1 MSALSAMVNA
11 APESVSARASVS
23 VHQRIE
29 DVADAWQRLENAHCT
44 LASQKYGLISAWI
57 EAGALGS
64 ADCVFIVISL
74 AGVPVALLPLM
85 RKRAYG
91 LRVASW
97 FTGDHLG
104 SYAPLIDLERWRT
117 VAEGEQVRLWR
128 QGFSLLADCDLVHLP
143 DMPASLAQASGL
155 SVAFGGRVLADCV
168 HISRYDDW
176 ASCDAER
183 RDKRR
188 RKVDRQQ
195 GSKLAG
201 RGEVNFEI
209 VTAGAEA
216 DGIIDTMFAHRAER
230 FKVQGIRDPF
240 RHGPVKA
247 FYKHAMQSAD
257 GILHVL
263 RLDGQVIAVRY
274 NIEAGGGLYSLI
286 TSMHPSPDMQFGSP
300 GKQNLL
306 HAMQASFDGGYRFID
321 MGKGESDEKRLWCN
335 EKQPLMAFAHALT
348 PTGRLAAAGLAAGE
362 RAKGAI
368 KTHPALFDM
377 YRKLR
382 SRMGGRVQTART

>member
-1 MSALSAMVNA
+1 MY
-11 APESVSARASVS
+11 
-23 VHQRIE
+23 QRIE
-29 DVADAWQRLENAHCT
+29 DVSDAWRRLEGPNCT
-44 LASQKYGLISAWI
+44 LASQKYGLVSAWI
-57 EAGALGS
+57 EAGEIAA
-64 ADCVFIVISL
+64 ADCAFIVIEM
-74 AGVPVALLPLM
+74 AGAPVALLPLV
-85 RKRAYG
+85 RRRAYG
-91 LRVASW
+91 LRVATW

-104 SYAPLIDLERWRT
+104 SYAPLIDLERWGT
-117 VAEGEQVRLWR
+117 VSDGEQARLWR
-128 QGFSLLADCDLVHLP
+128 QGFALLARCDLVHLP
-143 DMPASLAQASGL
+143 DIPAAFAQASGL
-155 SVAFGGRVLADCV
+155 SAAFGGRMLSDGV
-168 HISRYDDW
+168 HISRYGDW

-201 RGEVNFEI
+201 QGEIGFE
-209 VTAGAEA
+209 VVAAGAEA

-240 RHGPVKA
+240 RYGPIKG
-247 FYKHAMQSAD
+247 FYKRAMQGAG

-263 RLDGQVIAVRY
+263 RLDGEVIAVRY

-286 TSMHPSPDMQFGSP
+286 TSMHPSPEMQFGSP

-306 HAMQASFDGGYRFID
+306 RAMEASFDGGYGFID

-348 PTGRLAAAGLAAGE
+348 PIGRVAAAGLAVGE

-368 KTHPALFDM
+368 KNHPELFDM

-382 SRMGGRVQTART
+382 ARFGGRVHSART